1 MDGREGF
8 DGAAHH
14 EMEQARVGAVERGGR
29 IAGLL
34 LMLVGDGG
42 GGGGVWGGGE
52 GEAEERD
59 EEDDD

>member
-14 EMEQARVGAVERGGR
+14 EMEQARVGAAEWGGR

-34 LMLVGDGG
+34 LRLLVGE

>member
-14 EMEQARVGAVERGGR
+14 EMEQARVGAVQRGGG

-34 LMLVGDGG
+34 LRLVGE

>member
-34 LMLVGDGG
+34 LRLLVGEGVGD
-42 GGGGVWGGGE
+42 VWGGGE